1 MTGGKRNFFHHRWT
15 RRGVELIT
23 DARQSPLENYEHRK
37 RVYMWLQGLRIPFL
51 VLAALTYLVWH
62 TLLIAWIFIIISIP
76 LPWIAVVIANGIGE
90 PRDPRA
96 PQVYKPAVV
105 REALQAQQQQALE
118 SGRIVVDEEEHQER
132 R

>member
-1 MTGGKRNFFHHRWT
+1 
-15 RRGVELIT
+15 
-23 DARQSPLENYEHRK
+23 
-37 RVYMWLQGLRIPFL
+37 MWLQGLRIPFL